1 MARKVR
7 YCNRYGVK
15 VFGSDN
21 FKGKNEGALDGLLEH
36 TLKMLIMIAGRNLN
50 HKSESKIMVWGI
62 EWHGLHR

>member
-36 TLKMLIMIAGRNLN
+36 TLKMLIMIAGRKQNRN
-50 HKSESKIMVWGI
+50 QKIASQKAKSWFGA
-62 EWHGLHR
+62 